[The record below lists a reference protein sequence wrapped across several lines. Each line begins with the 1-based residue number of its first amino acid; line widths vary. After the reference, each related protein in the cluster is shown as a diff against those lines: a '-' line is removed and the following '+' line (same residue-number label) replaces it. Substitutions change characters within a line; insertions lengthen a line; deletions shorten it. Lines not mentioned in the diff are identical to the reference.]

1 MCVCV
6 CVCSDVCSIW
16 VCGCWVLGGL
26 GMAVLTVRG
35 PLVQTEIPAGVM

>member
-1 MCVCV
+1 
-6 CVCSDVCSIW
+6 
-16 VCGCWVLGGL
+16 LGGL